1 MTKSE
6 ILLPLDANDKQMIQK
21 TIAVRYVGIP
31 VPHQPQVDPNY
42 YIQPDR
48 QVVNVSQQ

>member
-1 MTKSE
+1 M
-6 ILLPLDANDKQMIQK
+6 D
-21 TIAVRYVGIP
+21 IP
-31 VPHQPQVDPNY
+31 VPHQPQVDPDY